1 MGKIKSEF
9 INYIKWDKELSS
21 NTIESYKRDLNK
33 FIKYL
38 DENNIN
44 IALEEISQTNIISYM
59 FYLEIQGKA
68 PSTISRNLAS
78 IRSFYQYLLNEGLIK
93 KDPTLNLKSPKNKK
107 RSPGILTSNEINMLL
122 DQPDTTNLKGVR
134 DKAMLELLYAAGLKV
149 SELLSLDLEDID
161 LNLGIVISSKNLSN
175 ERVIPIGKTAIK
187 SIKLYLDEY
196 RNKFVKEA
204 KDNSIFLNYQGKKL
218 TRQGFW
224 KIIKY
229 YKEKACIEKKITPRT
244 LRHSFAVHLI
254 DNGADLKSVQ
264 AMLGHA
270 DISSTQIYM
279 QEDKKRLNE
288 VYNNAHPRA

>member
-161 LNLGIVISSKNLSN
+161 LNLGIVISSKNLLN

>member
-1 MGKIKSEF
+1 MEKIKSEF

-78 IRSFYQYLLNEGLIK
+78 IRSFYQYLLNKGLIK

-107 RSPGILTSNEINMLL
+107 RSPNILTSNEINMLL
-122 DQPDTTNLKGVR
+122 DQPDTTSLKGVR

-270 DISSTQIYM
+270 DISSTQIYIK
-279 QEDKKRLNE
+279 EDKKRLNE

>member
-1 MGKIKSEF
+1 MEKIKSEF

>member
-1 MGKIKSEF
+1 MEKIKSEF

-161 LNLGIVISSKNLSN
+161 LNLGIVISSKNLLN